1 MRFYLLSC
9 VIRDAHLRIWLY
21 SFFVKPPALAGFFVL
36 CHLLNTCTSC
46 VCVCCSVESSVF
58 YGGREGHFFDDPS
71 RFDPRWYHPMRFNPL
86 GNSTVADPIAEGG
99 NPKRFDRL

>member
-9 VIRDAHLRIWLY
+9 VIRDVYLHIRLY

-58 YGGREGHFFDDPS
+58 
-71 RFDPRWYHPMRFNPL
+71 
-86 GNSTVADPIAEGG
+86 TVAVKDTFLTTLADLTLAGTTLCDSIP
-99 NPKRFDRL
+99 